1 MCHPVLCRQK
11 KNSLIPCCNP
21 YRAASVQE
29 QKHWKTGVV
38 PERRTECNR
47 CPQDMQIAKVNK
59 ENRKKE
65 RHEKL
70 KRNNAVPISI
80 TLADAR
86 NPAICKGNFFTLKS
100 E

>member
-1 MCHPVLCRQK
+1 
-11 KNSLIPCCNP
+11 
-21 YRAASVQE
+21 
-29 QKHWKTGVV
+29 
-38 PERRTECNR
+38 
-47 CPQDMQIAKVNK
+47 MQIAKVNK

-86 NPAICKGNFFTLKS
+86 NPDICKEKFFALES